1 MKITPYFI
9 KWKDMEADEVC
20 LDYFETS
27 NDMFIAAAKMC
38 AFSDCYAIHILEMSM
53 AGRDVHYI
61 GWEPDM
67 EFIFKDNETGEVV
80 FDGFFPEFDH

>member
-9 KWKDMEADEVC
+9 KWKDMEMDETH

-27 NDMFIAAAKMC
+27 GEMFFAAVKMK
-38 AFSDCYAIHILEMSM
+38 AFGDCYPISILEMDM
-53 AGRDVHYI
+53 DGRKVHYI

-80 FDGFFPEFDH
+80 YDGFFPEFDH